1 MDNIVVKNDISFFVE
16 HVPFLDRIRNR
27 SFLVTGAT
35 GLIGSTLIKC
45 LLATNE
51 KYDANIKIV
60 AMARNQEKAKT
71 IFGESPVQLIYQ
83 DMSQPLFG
91 LGFTIDYIVHCANS
105 TSSKFYVE
113 HPVENINTAYLGTNN
128 VLRFAK
134 DNNVKS
140 VVYLSS
146 LECYGTVDD
155 DKEITEDMMGYIT
168 PTDVRS
174 SYSLGK
180 RATEC
185 LCHCY
190 AKEYGVPVKMARLT
204 QTFGAGVSLEDN
216 RVFAQF
222 AKSIIKGEDI
232 ILHTNGESAKPYCYT
247 IDCICAILYL
257 LMAGENGEAYNVA
270 NSETYISIYD
280 MAKFLVDNFNP
291 KCKAKIELN
300 DNMGYAPVTHL
311 NLKTEKLQNLGW
323 TPYYGLKEMYGQL
336 INYYKTIL

>member
-1 MDNIVVKNDISFFVE
+1 MENIIVKRDLNFFVE
-16 HVPFLDRIRNR
+16 HIPFLDNIRNS

-45 LLATNE
+45 LLAANE

-60 AMARNQEKAKT
+60 AMARNQEKAKA
-71 IFGESPVQLIYQ
+71 IFGGRSIHWIFQ
-83 DMSQPLFG
+83 DMTQLLMDVDS
-91 LGFTIDYIVHCANS
+91 TIDYIVHCANS

-113 HPVENINTAYLGTNN
+113 YPVENINTAYLGTNN
-128 VLRFAK
+128 ILNFAK
-134 DNNVKS
+134 NNNVKS

-146 LECYGTVDD
+146 LESYGTIDD
-155 DKEITEDMMGYIT
+155 DKEITEDVMGYIT

-222 AKSIIKGEDI
+222 AKSIIKSEDI
-232 ILHTNGESAKPYCYT
+232 VLHTKGESAKPYCYT
-247 IDCICAILYL
+247 IDCIYAILYIL
-257 LMAGENGEAYNVA
+257 IVGKNGEAYNVA
-270 NSETYISIYD
+270 NSDTYISIYD

-291 KCKAKIELN
+291 QCKAIIELN

-311 NLKTEKLQNLGW
+311 NLKTDRLKSLGW
-323 TPYYGLKEMYGQL
+323 KPFYSLKDMYSQL
-336 INYYKTIL
+336 IEYYKTVL